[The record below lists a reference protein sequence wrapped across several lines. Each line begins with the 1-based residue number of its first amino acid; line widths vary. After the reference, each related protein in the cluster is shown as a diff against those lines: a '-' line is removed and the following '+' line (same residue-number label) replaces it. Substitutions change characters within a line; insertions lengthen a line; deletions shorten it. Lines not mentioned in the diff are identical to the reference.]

1 MNVIERTGGG
11 IIATLQGVGGTI
23 VLLSQAIGFLA
34 QGLRYR
40 LLILGQMLFVGV
52 ESLPVVSAVA
62 LFAGMI
68 VALQTG
74 HELAR
79 FQLQD
84 TIGTIVA
91 ASVCREMGPIFA
103 AIIVAARVGSAM
115 AAELGTMKVSEE
127 IDALEAMSI
136 NPVRYLV
143 MPRVAGILIMLPILT
158 LYSDL
163 IGMLG
168 GALVGHLQIGVSY
181 YAFYQ
186 KVIRNLE
193 LKDIFIG
200 LFKSAV
206 FALIISSIACS
217 QGLKADSGAQ
227 GVGRA
232 TTRTVVYG
240 LLFILIFNYFITSIF
255 Y

>member
-1 MNVIERTGGG
+1 MNVIATTGRG
-11 IIATLQGVGGTI
+11 IIDTLEGVGRT
-23 VLLSQAIGFLA
+23 VVTLCQALGFLN
-34 QGLRYR
+34 QVLKYR
-40 LLILGQMLFVGV
+40 VLILEQMLFVGV
-52 ESLPVVSAVA
+52 ESLPVVSVVA

-79 FQLQD
+79 FQLQG
-84 TIGTIVA
+84 TIGNIVA
-91 ASVCREMGPIFA
+91 ASVCREMGPVFA
-103 AIIVAARVGSAM
+103 AIIVAGRVGSAM

-136 NPVRYLV
+136 SPIRYLV
-143 MPRVAGILIMLPILT
+143 MPRVAAILIMLPILT

-168 GALVGHLQIGVSY
+168 GAMVGRLQIGVSY

-186 KVIRNLE
+186 RVVRNLE
-193 LKDIFIG
+193 PKDIYIG
-200 LFKSAV
+200 VLKAAV

-217 QGLKADSGAQ
+217 QGLQANAGAQ
-227 GVGRA
+227 GVGRV
-232 TTRTVVYG
+232 TTRTVVFS
-240 LLFILIFNYFITSIF
+240 LLFILIFNYFLTSIF